1 MNRDTCEKLLAAYRT
16 AVKNDEDAIAKMLF
30 EAIVDVMSG
39 TSYTLGTFTNPLK
52 VTTPLKVT
60 PSQPYDDSGNWTVV
74 CTGVDALSDVMGC
87 EG

>member
-1 MNRDTCEKLLAAYRT
+1 MNRNACEKLLVAYRT
-16 AVKNDEDAIAKMLF
+16 AVRNDEGAIAKMLF
-30 EAIVDVMSG
+30 EVIVDVMSDTG
-39 TSYTLGTFTNPLK
+39 YTLGTFTNPLK

-74 CTGVDALSDVMGC
+74 CTGVDASSDVMGC

>member
-30 EAIVDVMSG
+30 EVIVDVMSDTG
-39 TSYTLGTFTNPLK
+39 YTLGTL
-52 VTTPLKVT
+52 TTPLKVT
-60 PSQPYDDSGNWTVV
+60 PSWTVE
-74 CTGVDALSDVMGC
+74 CTGVDALSDVMRC